1 MMKTIRKFI
10 PYNLP
15 IYIHGKAYKPNVPY
29 VDGSYSLLIGH
40 YVENEYKDDVTYIDP
55 LTEDSNPDS
64 VCGVVLLAHNQTV
77 TYGYAGVTEEQKL
90 YCEIEDGSIVVD
102 PWRTYTTDNPKIIVV
117 HYGNSRN
124 RKL

>member
-1 MMKTIRKFI
+1 M
-10 PYNLP
+10 
-15 IYIHGKAYKPNVPY
+15 PY

-40 YVENEYKDDVTYIDP
+40 YIENEYKDDVTYIDP

-102 PWRTYTTDNPKIIVV
+102 PWRTYTTDNPKIMVV